1 MGGEDGR
8 EVFVTTATIVDIF
21 ETVSKELD
29 VYLRKKDEDL
39 PRFGSVGL
47 GFSWEMLTRL
57 REQTVGLAKRYCRIA
72 LEHRDECVKFAP
84 IILKFSSSNALDLL
98 EFVSEL

>member
-1 MGGEDGR
+1 MNALQDGR

-57 REQTVGLAKRYCRIA
+57 REQTVGLAKRCRHCIR
-72 LEHRDECVKFAP
+72 HNVT
-84 IILKFSSSNALDLL
+84 SSDLL
-98 EFVSEL
+98 LAT